1 MSTYTR
7 DSLADICM
15 QVLSISGILS
25 QFRLWA
31 WVCWSNRVS
40 FPTQTTWSSWQACD
54 SGRYLSPDSYI
65 CEGRENM
72 SELKR
77 SISTLAI
84 IWVGPGFVQFQW
96 CFSKDRA
103 TFGNVVCRGL
113 PEMQHRALGRSR
125 KEPSDNGTAAVAA
138 CQLSSMCMVVSQRRA
153 KSPHHC
159 CPAATN
165 CWFPSTFGF
174 VDVVQ
179 HLLNIERSRPEP
191 SALIL

>member
-1 MSTYTR
+1 MIQ
-7 DSLADICM
+7 ADT
-15 QVLSISGILS
+15 S
-25 QFRLWA
+25 
-31 WVCWSNRVS
+31 
-40 FPTQTTWSSWQACD
+40 PQTATFVR
-54 SGRYLSPDSYI
+54 G
-65 CEGRENM
+65 ENM

-77 SISTLAI
+77 SISTLAII

-113 PEMQHRALGRSR
+113 PEMQHRALGRSG

-138 CQLSSMCMVVSQRRA
+138 RQLSSMCMVVSQCRA
-153 KSPHHC
+153 KSPHYL

-179 HLLNIERSRPEP
+179 HLLNIERSRPEL